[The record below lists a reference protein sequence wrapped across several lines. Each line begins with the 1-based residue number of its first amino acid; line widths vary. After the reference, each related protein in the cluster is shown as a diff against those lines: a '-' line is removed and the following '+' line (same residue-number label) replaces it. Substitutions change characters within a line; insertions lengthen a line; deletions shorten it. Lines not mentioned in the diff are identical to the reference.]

1 MLLTRMFP
9 HLLMEDELPVI
20 LPGKLPGV
28 SAHGRPTNSNYLKL
42 YNHINSIMLV
52 PNPDFVFY
60 CSKRLKYFSRY
71 RVNQRLKMFVET

>member
-42 YNHINSIMLV
+42 YNHMNSVLYIV
-52 PNPDFVFY
+52 A
-60 CSKRLKYFSRY
+60 SKSRFRLLL
-71 RVNQRLKMFVET
+71 Q